1 MAKPLLCVV
10 QAPEMV
16 RVPLEELVLQIHLLK
31 LGPAG
36 TFLQQVLEPPPVK
49 SVVGAVAQLQA
60 LGALTEQEQLTPL
73 GESAQQHCVLDC
85 QPLQA
90 PQLRLVHHAG
100 LFTEQDLLSALGR
113 TKSSAFWGPSDCMQ
127 LTPLCCHSGLP
138 DRPQRRLLA
147 ASPVQ
152 PGTLNAAWLPARMAL
167 TE

>member
-1 MAKPLLCVV
+1 MRIAKPLLCVV

-73 GESAQQHCVLDC
+73 GEYALADSAAMVGALCW
-85 QPLQA
+85 A
-90 PQLRLVHHAG
+90 PH
-100 LFTEQDLLSALGR
+100 
-113 TKSSAFWGPSDCMQ
+113 
-127 LTPLCCHSGLP
+127 
-138 DRPQRRLLA
+138 
-147 ASPVQ
+147 
-152 PGTLNAAWLPARMAL
+152 
-167 TE
+167 